1 MDPTGDGRGSRRPL
15 PAQRRSRA
23 GIFAHR
29 VHVTYRP
36 CLFKG
41 LGIQRTYYRFS
52 IIRPCIPSFSPLFLR
67 PDWVVLILIY
77 WAMTAPRSYNVGSA
91 WIIGILLDVAQ
102 GTLLG
107 QHALALCVVVYV
119 TIKFHLLMR
128 VFPLLQLTA
137 TVFALLALYQFLLF
151 WINGVAGVTAPAIDY
166 WASVITGAIVWP
178 FLAMF
183 LSGMSFRAQTRG

>member
-1 MDPTGDGRGSRRPL
+1 MISTRASRHLPFIVTILLALMLTLVLLPDALDP
-15 PAQRRSRA
+15 
-23 GIFAHR
+23 F
-29 VHVTYRP
+29 
-36 CLFKG
+36 
-41 LGIQRTYYRFS
+41 
-52 IIRPCIPSFSPLFLR
+52 R

-77 WAMTAPRSYNVGSA
+77 WGMTAPRNYNVGSA
-91 WIIGILLDVAQ
+91 WVIGILLDVAQ
-102 GTLLG
+102 GTLLLG
-107 QHALALCVVVYV
+107 QHALALCVIVYI

-151 WINGVAGVTAPAIDY
+151 WINGVAGVTASAIDY

-183 LSGMSFRAQTRG
+183 LSGMRFRAQTRG